1 MADIGIFSLDEFRQ
15 THKNSTDVNVKRVLN
30 ATSLLS
36 ADTLIR
42 VWSWEAGIES
52 VLYAGQV
59 WEWVKI

>member
-1 MADIGIFSLDEFRQ
+1 MADVCIFSLEEFRQ
-15 THKNSTDVNVKRVLN
+15 MHKNSADVNVKRVLN
-30 ATSLLS
+30 ATLLLP

-52 VLYAGQV
+52 VLYTGQV